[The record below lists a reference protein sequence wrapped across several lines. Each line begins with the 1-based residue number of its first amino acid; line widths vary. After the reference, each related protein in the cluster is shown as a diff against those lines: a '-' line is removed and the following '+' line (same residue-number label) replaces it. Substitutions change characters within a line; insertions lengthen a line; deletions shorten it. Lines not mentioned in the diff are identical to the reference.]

1 MPNVSTS
8 SIHVSLGHSFSLSL
22 EANPSTGYQ
31 WLLSNPLDAKFLE
44 LVSTHYIPASPSP
57 RIGQSGQQIFTF
69 QPLRTAVTSIALM
82 YCRPWDESDCANVH
96 FYTVTIE

>member
-8 SIHVSLGHSFSLSL
+8 SIHVSPGHSFSLSL

-31 WLLSNPLDAKFLE
+31 WLLSNPLDANFLE
-44 LVSTHYIPASPSP
+44 FVSTHYTPASPLP

-69 QPLRTAVTSIALM
+69 QPLRTGVTSIALK
-82 YCRPWDESDCANVH
+82 YCRPWDVSDCANVH
-96 FYTVTIE
+96 FYAVTIA